1 MKIVINNTNYSKNF
15 IYPLK
20 VQYALDESLDQGILT
35 LKNMVE
41 ENPFEPLSLVLIDDQ
56 RWLVGVDNVE
66 QKIFGDKPKYEH
78 VINLIEETKL
88 LEKYFVDTC
97 TTTNI
102 LNKYVTSGQLVYPN
116 IVTYDRGYYTESPK
130 FKNDESGVVFEYTS
144 LIEYGTNFIFK
155 KFTDIFDIGPTIMDK
170 FLYKYKGRMQVYKNN
185 NLLFDTGYQPG
196 ESGLPDYIT
205 TLEEANY
212 RVLYSYGR
220 TDIYSGYTD
229 ISLYWQVSYDIKV
242 VSQVDVKEQK
252 TITDVINKL
261 LLLAEIPRR
270 NGYAIFKL
278 NDAQYSEFQSLISP
292 EFNISNCTLREA
304 LNKVGGYIH
313 SQVRLNDG
321 IIYFDKY
328 NSNELY
334 DIKKQHVAYTA
345 SQDIE
350 QFCSEIESNAKN
362 LVPDEEFQGGQ
373 LVEPYSNGYIT
384 LRTETG
390 NVLVDDST
398 AYIPTKFKIQ
408 NLIKLEM
415 GFIDDTTKVGDI
427 TNYCKEKSI
436 YSTLSSYSD
445 NPRNDSKA
453 YNIYWEQGQKGIKGL
468 SFELPDIFGG
478 AFSNYAITNIVNDK
492 LGTSYG
498 DFALPKLQFR
508 ITYSPLVDIRVK
520 QSKPYLG
527 STLRRATTAYNQS
540 DYKMSST
547 YYGEN
552 MQGVVSRL
560 GNIEKLYTYIFN
572 KDDELPK
579 AGQIFDEDYVISIIK
594 VEYLNNFNKVT
605 IALSKDFNRLN
616 EFVGINNEQRFY
628 EISEKGA
635 VERYCIYQDYLIIG
649 DIISLEEYETNPIA
663 QVGVL
668 YELINRF
675 KGKSGQ
681 FNGLY
686 RKKVTNVILDTY
698 DKGLNKI
705 TNNSISLPVLAFPF
719 GNSACFFFSFNNNY
733 GAGDYIGYFQSSSKG
748 IQNELTYTDVY
759 GEFEYLGFDMYSIPY
774 YSGERRNPIFN
785 EPQNYDD
792 AVRVGSALPKEEIPS
807 GMKRDI
813 GPIIST
819 KDYLRT
825 EEDLQLKIRKDN
837 RENINIT
844 YQINCVTTLKNVVI
858 GSGLAKTL
866 GVTEWG
872 TEDGEVRAYILNRQI
887 SKFENYIIE
896 DLSEE
901 ITYSMS
907 ASGTSRILNIGNII
921 ANKNGKSLVFIND
934 VSKELM
940 FGINQDFV
948 AGKTYEM
955 PSISIRHKINE

>member
-1 MKIVINNTNYSKNF
+1 MKILINNIDYSKNF
-15 IYPLK
+15 VYPLK
-20 VQYALDESLDQGILT
+20 VQYALDESLDQGVLT

-41 ENPFEPLSLVLIDDQ
+41 EEPFEPLSLVLIDNE
-56 RWLVGVDNVE
+56 RWLVGIDNVE
-66 QKIFGDKPKYEH
+66 QKAFGKEPRYEH
-78 VINLIEETKL
+78 IINLIEETKL

-97 TTTNI
+97 TTTNPLDKYAT
-102 LNKYVTSGQLVYPN
+102 LNQPVYPN
-116 IVTYDRGYYTESPK
+116 ITVYEYSVFDRKTPPK
-130 FKNDESGVVFEYTS
+130 FKNDPNGIVFGYVS
-144 LIEYGTNFIFK
+144 PIQQGTNFIFK
-155 KFTDIFDIGPTIMDK
+155 KFTDIFDDRIGTPFGGFYTG
-170 FLYKYKGRMQVYKNN
+170 YGRMKIYKNGN
-185 NLLFDTGYQPG
+185 VLYDTGFKQY
-196 ESGLPDYIT
+196 EDGLPSYQINLEKGEYTVTYTYRYDYTIYWDT
-205 TLEEANY
+205 S
-212 RVLYSYGR
+212 YSF
-220 TDIYSGYTD
+220 
-229 ISLYWQVSYDIKV
+229 KV
-242 VSQVDVKEQK
+242 VETIGFREDL

-270 NGYAIFKL
+270 NGYSIFKL
-278 NDAQYSEFQSLISP
+278 NDEQYSEFQNLVAP

-313 SQVRLNDG
+313 SQARLNDG

-328 NSNELY
+328 NSNK
-334 DIKKQHVAYTA
+334 DCNIKKNHVAYTS

-384 LRTETG
+384 TRTETG

-427 TNYCKEKSI
+427 TSYCKEKSI

-445 NPRNDSKA
+445 TPRAESKA

-468 SFELPDIFGG
+468 NFELPDIFGG
-478 AFSNYAITNIVNDK
+478 AFNNYAITNIVNDK

-520 QSKPYLG
+520 QSKPYLK
-527 STLRRATTAYNQS
+527 STLKRATSAYNQS

-552 MQGVVSRL
+552 MQGVVARL

-572 KDDELPK
+572 KNDELPK
-579 AGQIFDEDYVISIIK
+579 TGQIFDEDYIISIVK

-635 VERYCIYQDYLIIG
+635 VERYCVYQDYVVIG
-649 DIISLEEYETNPIA
+649 DEVPLEEAETNPLA
-663 QVGVL
+663 QIGML
-668 YELINRF
+668 YELRNRF
-675 KGKSGQ
+675 KGRLGE
-681 FNGLY
+681 FNGVY
-686 RKKVTNVILDTY
+686 RRKVTNVVLDTY
-698 DKGLNKI
+698 DKALNKI
-705 TNNSISLPVLAFPF
+705 TTNSISLPVLAFPF

-733 GAGDYIGYFQSSSKG
+733 GAGDYIGYFQSDSKAV
-748 IQNELTYTDVY
+748 QNELIYTDRF

-774 YSGERRNPIFN
+774 YSGESYDPVFS

-792 AVRVGSALPKEEIPS
+792 AVRVGSALPKEEIPN

-813 GPIIST
+813 APLIST

-825 EEDLQLKIRKDN
+825 EEDLQLDIRKDN

-844 YQINCVTTLKNVVI
+844 YQINCVTNLKNIVI

-872 TEDGEVRAYILNRQI
+872 ADDGEVRAYILNRQI

-896 DLSEE
+896 DLKDE
-901 ITYSMS
+901 ISYSMS
-907 ASGTSRILNIGNII
+907 ASGTSRTLNIGDII
-921 ANKNGKSLVFIND
+921 ANKNGKSLVFVND

-940 FGINQDFV
+940 FAINQDFV
-948 AGKTYEM
+948 AGKTYKM
-955 PSISIRHKINE
+955 PSMTLRHKVFVE